1 LGCWNKQACAR
12 KQEESRGVELG
23 KSVVHV
29 CVHVTRER
37 HVAWGV
43 ETVGFMSERG
53 EIRPLCLHGDH
64 EKSMEREMR
73 ETVGC

>member
-1 LGCWNKQACAR
+1 MEVGGSAACVW
-12 KQEESRGVELG
+12 EDGTSVGVHGL
-23 KSVVHV
+23 HV
-29 CVHVTRER
+29 EMS
-37 HVAWGV
+37 WEV
-43 ETVGFMSERG
+43 EAVGFMSERG